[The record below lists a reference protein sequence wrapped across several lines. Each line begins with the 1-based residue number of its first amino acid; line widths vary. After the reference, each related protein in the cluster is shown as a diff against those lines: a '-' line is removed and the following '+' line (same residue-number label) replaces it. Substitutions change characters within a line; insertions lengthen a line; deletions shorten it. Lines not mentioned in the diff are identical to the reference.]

1 MRRMLNHI
9 ILPALLPAAFL
20 VTASTPVEVLGCF
33 NRGLIALL
41 ISLSS
46 GLTGVWTAFKGA
58 RARMRRDPS
67 AQYWVAS
74 SLILLIPVILLLIM
88 A

>member
-1 MRRMLNHI
+1 MLNHI
-9 ILPALLPAAFL
+9 ILPALFPAAFL
-20 VTASTPVEVLGCF
+20 VIAATPVEVLGCF

-46 GLTGVWTAFKGA
+46 GLVGIWAAFKGA
-58 RARMRRDPS
+58 RSRMRGDPS
-67 AQYWVAS
+67 MQYWVAS
-74 SLILLIPVILLLIM
+74 SLILIIPVIFLIIM

>member
-1 MRRMLNHI
+1 MLNHI
-9 ILPALLPAAFL
+9 ILPALFPVPFV
-20 VTASTPVEVLGCF
+20 VTAATPVEVLGCF

-46 GLTGVWTAFKGA
+46 GLAGVWTAFKGA
-58 RARMRRDPS
+58 RSRMRGDSS
-67 AQYWVAS
+67 AQYWVTS
-74 SLILLIPVILLLIM
+74 SLILSIPVILLIIL

>member
-1 MRRMLNHI
+1 MRRTINHI
-9 ILPALLPAAFL
+9 IIPALLPVAFL

-46 GLTGVWTAFKGA
+46 GLAGVWTAFKGA
-58 RARMRRDPS
+58 RARMRADSS

-74 SLILLIPVILLLIM
+74 SLILVIPVILLIIM